1 MEKNKLLTT
10 EVANTLYDILT
21 KILAREQFSTNYEW
35 EDFSTDVMNKE
46 DYSPDDRFVLFF
58 DEAIQI
64 TLTSFSR
71 FYTLNSF
78 IYNYFNLEELE
89 NLVDVELFEVVFRIK
104 SNENRM
110 SFDLIFLTTKQLHL
124 WRDVTVGSNV
134 LEDCI
139 FNLKD
144 MISQLPLIDFKST
157 NYQNV

>member
-10 EVANTLYDILT
+10 EIANTLYDVLT
-21 KILAREQFSTNYEW
+21 KILVREQFSTNYEW
-35 EDFSTDVMNKE
+35 EDFSTDVMNKD
-46 DYSPDDRFVLFF
+46 DYLIDAVIPFF

-64 TLTSFSR
+64 TLTSFSE
-71 FYTLNSF
+71 FYRLNSF

-89 NLVDVELFEVVFRIK
+89 NLEEVELFEVVFRIK